1 MLPQIVNG
9 GEKMGGKLPD
19 YVKQCKNLGLEPP
32 KAQRPMIQ
40 LQNQLSTIKQPLQGQ
55 RQGGN
60 CNKKD

>member
-1 MLPQIVNG
+1 MLPQVVKW
-9 GEKMGGKLPD
+9 GEELGGKP
-19 YVKQCKNLGLEPP
+19 KNLGLEPP

-40 LQNQLSTIKQPLQGQ
+40 LQNQLSTIKQPPQGQ